1 MIDYNIISTG
11 SQGNAVVIEHK
22 ILIDCGVS
30 FKALA
35 AEYRTLKLV
44 LLTHIHSDHFH
55 PSTLRLLASNR
66 PTLRFACCA
75 WLCKPLVDAGVPV
88 SQIDVLDPGHLYG
101 YGICN
106 VIPHMVKHNVPNC
119 GWKVWL
125 DGRKLFYCTDMNNL
139 NGISAP
145 NYDLYMVEANYDDK
159 DIQAKIAEKKLT
171 GEYSNLADSDTQAL
185 LSNLLQNAGV
195 SDLRI
200 QTFFDHV
207 QKFNNA
213 VDPAWLTTGFENAKP
228 LDLKYDPYSMQDAWT
243 EKYDTFPGW
252 NCRITACGLFGDFIT
267 VTGKADLDSAEDTL
281 FMDYET
287 LDSDPESLCGDER
300 QKFDALFAPVKTTNT
315 TDIPTHLKTIQQE
328 WKKRGLSFIEDDKI
342 RLVSVVL
349 HDQFS
354 ETDNSLMIG
363 HVGVMLPTS
372 DAVYFVEKVAFQEPY
387 RLLKFKNRTELSD
400 YLMLKY
406 DNSWGQDT
414 AHTFILENS
423 DLMDGWRILE
433 EQESTVYK
441 GLHRVG
447 I

>member
-1 MIDYNIISTG
+1 M
-11 SQGNAVVIEHK
+11 
-22 ILIDCGVS
+22 
-30 FKALA
+30 
-35 AEYRTLKLV
+35 
-44 LLTHIHSDHFH
+44 
-55 PSTLRLLASNR
+55 
-66 PTLRFACCA
+66 
-75 WLCKPLVDAGVPV
+75 
-88 SQIDVLDPGHLYG
+88 
-101 YGICN
+101 
-106 VIPHMVKHNVPNC
+106 
-119 GWKVWL
+119 
-125 DGRKLFYCTDMNNL
+125 
-139 NGISAP
+139 
-145 NYDLYMVEANYDDK
+145 
-159 DIQAKIAEKKLT
+159 
-171 GEYSNLADSDTQAL
+171 
-185 LSNLLQNAGV
+185 
-195 SDLRI
+195 
-200 QTFFDHV
+200 
-207 QKFNNA
+207 
-213 VDPAWLTTGFENAKP
+213 DPAWLTTGFENAKP
-228 LDLKYDPYSMQDAWT
+228 SDLKYDPYSMQDAWT

-328 WKKRGLSFIEDDKI
+328 WKKRGLSFVEDDKI

-414 AHTFILENS
+414 AHTFIMENS
-423 DLMDGWRILE
+423 DLMDGWRILD
-433 EQESTVYK
+433 TAD
-441 GLHRVG
+441 
-447 I
+447 

>member
-1 MIDYNIISTG
+1 LKRRTFLVCTAALFCG
-11 SQGNAVVIEHK
+11 AFLAGGCTPKTSQP
-22 ILIDCGVS
+22 
-30 FKALA
+30 
-35 AEYRTLKLV
+35 V
-44 LLTHIHSDHFH
+44 LQ
-55 PSTLRLLASNR
+55 
-66 PTLRFACCA
+66 
-75 WLCKPLVDAGVPV
+75 
-88 SQIDVLDPGHLYG
+88 QI
-101 YGICN
+101 
-106 VIPHMVKHNVPNC
+106 
-119 GWKVWL
+119 
-125 DGRKLFYCTDMNNL
+125 
-139 NGISAP
+139 
-145 NYDLYMVEANYDDK
+145 
-159 DIQAKIAEKKLT
+159 
-171 GEYSNLADSDTQAL
+171 EYSNLADSDTQAL

-300 QKFDALFAPVKTTNT
+300 KKFDALFAPVKTTNT

-328 WKKRGLSFIEDDKI
+328 WKKRSLSFIEDDKI

-433 EQESTVYK
+433 EQENAS
-441 GLHRVG
+441 
-447 I
+447 

>member
-171 GEYSNLADSDTQAL
+171 GECRAAAKAFLCQGTGLAVGGHRDGGL
-185 LSNLLQNAGV
+185 LRNVCRPGGI
-195 SDLRI
+195 RYR
-200 QTFFDHV
+200 
-207 QKFNNA
+207 
-213 VDPAWLTTGFENAKP
+213 P
-228 LDLKYDPYSMQDAWT
+228 LDRPLLPSP
-243 EKYDTFPGW
+243 EHLLPG
-252 NCRITACGLFGDFIT
+252 TAAVPHRGE
-267 VTGKADLDSAEDTL
+267 A
-281 FMDYET
+281 
-287 LDSDPESLCGDER
+287 
-300 QKFDALFAPVKTTNT
+300 
-315 TDIPTHLKTIQQE
+315 THLPQHPRQ
-328 WKKRGLSFIEDDKI
+328 
-342 RLVSVVL
+342 
-349 HDQFS
+349 
-354 ETDNSLMIG
+354 
-363 HVGVMLPTS
+363 
-372 DAVYFVEKVAFQEPY
+372 
-387 RLLKFKNRTELSD
+387 
-400 YLMLKY
+400 
-406 DNSWGQDT
+406 
-414 AHTFILENS
+414 
-423 DLMDGWRILE
+423 
-433 EQESTVYK
+433 
-441 GLHRVG
+441 
-447 I
+447 

>member
-171 GEYSNLADSDTQAL
+171 GEYIYEKR
-185 LSNLLQNAGV
+185 V
-195 SDLRI
+195 LR
-200 QTFFDHV
+200 DHMSV
-207 QKFNNA
+207 AKIN
-213 VDPAWLTTGFENAKP
+213 DWLYANMGP
-228 LDLKYDPYSMQDAWT
+228 P
-243 EKYDTFPGW
+243 
-252 NCRITACGLFGDFIT
+252 R
-267 VTGKADLDSAEDTL
+267 
-281 FMDYET
+281 
-287 LDSDPESLCGDER
+287 R
-300 QKFDALFAPVKTTNT
+300 
-315 TDIPTHLKTIQQE
+315 
-328 WKKRGLSFIEDDKI
+328 
-342 RLVSVVL
+342 
-349 HDQFS
+349 
-354 ETDNSLMIG
+354 
-363 HVGVMLPTS
+363 
-372 DAVYFVEKVAFQEPY
+372 
-387 RLLKFKNRTELSD
+387 
-400 YLMLKY
+400 
-406 DNSWGQDT
+406 
-414 AHTFILENS
+414 
-423 DLMDGWRILE
+423 
-433 EQESTVYK
+433 
-441 GLHRVG
+441 
-447 I
+447 

>member
-1 MIDYNIISTG
+1 MKRRTFLVCS
-11 SQGNAVVIEHK
+11 AA
-22 ILIDCGVS
+22 LFCG
-30 FKALA
+30 ALA
-35 AEYRTLKLV
+35 GGCTQKASQPV
-44 LLTHIHSDHFH
+44 LQ
-55 PSTLRLLASNR
+55 
-66 PTLRFACCA
+66 
-75 WLCKPLVDAGVPV
+75 
-88 SQIDVLDPGHLYG
+88 QI
-101 YGICN
+101 
-106 VIPHMVKHNVPNC
+106 
-119 GWKVWL
+119 
-125 DGRKLFYCTDMNNL
+125 
-139 NGISAP
+139 
-145 NYDLYMVEANYDDK
+145 
-159 DIQAKIAEKKLT
+159 
-171 GEYSNLADSDTQAL
+171 EYSNLADSDTQDL
-185 LSNLLQNAGV
+185 LSKLLQDAGV

-228 LDLKYDPYSMQDAWT
+228 SDLKYDPYSMQDAWT

-300 QKFDALFAPVKTTNT
+300 KKFDALFAPVKTTNT

-328 WKKRGLSFIEDDKI
+328 WKKRSLSFIEDDKI

-433 EQESTVYK
+433 EQENAS
-441 GLHRVG
+441 
-447 I
+447 